1 MSAGTRVPDD
11 WFAGF
16 HEGLVARFWRAAGEA
31 MADDDARLVLA
42 LLGERP
48 LRVLDVPCGNG
59 RIARRLA
66 AAGHE
71 VAGIDI
77 APEEVALA
85 RRAAPDARFE
95 VGDLRAL
102 PDLGAFDAVVSWGNS
117 FGYLRPAESAASLAG
132 MHAVLRP
139 GGRLILES
147 LTVAES
153 FLPRPIERARGVR
166 VRRHPDDAGQPLP
179 RGGEPAGERAD
190 ARGRRRRASSTP
202 AASTT
207 STRRA
212 RWCGCSRRR
221 ASRDVEL
228 RADAGA
234 AVRGRVAADDRG
246 RRRASR
252 ARRRGSRGARRR
264 SAPRSPRPARATRA
278 APAPRSARG
287 RCRHPARELQRGAS
301 AAGSPNPRR

>member
-85 RRAAPDARFE
+85 RAAAPDVRFE

-117 FGYLRPAESAASLAG
+117 FGYLRPAR
-132 MHAVLRP
+132 V
-139 GGRLILES
+139 
-147 LTVAES
+147 
-153 FLPRPIERARGVR
+153 RGV
-166 VRRHPDDAGQPLP
+166 AG
-179 RGGEPAGERAD
+179 RD
-190 ARGRRRRASSTP
+190 ARGAAARRP
-202 AASTT
+202 A
-207 STRRA
+207 
-212 RWCGCSRRR
+212 
-221 ASRDVEL
+221 DP
-228 RADAGA
+228 
-234 AVRGRVAADDRG
+234 RVAD
-246 RRRASR
+246 
-252 ARRRGSRGARRR
+252 RRGVVPPARR
-264 SAPRSPRPARATRA
+264 SA
-278 APAPRSARG
+278 SARSTST
-287 RCRHPARELQRGAS
+287 AAS
-301 AAGSPNPRR
+301 A